1 MTIAKT
7 LAAVATIAA
16 LAGIPA
22 AAQQAV
28 PPYGAPISLEQAKKV
43 IAAAEAEA
51 QKNSWP
57 VAITVVDSGGFL
69 VAMHRLD
76 NTQLGSI
83 AVAEDKAR
91 TSVLFRRPSKAFE
104 DAVGGGGIGLR
115 TLGLRGATPYE
126 GGVPIFVDG
135 KLIGAVGV
143 SGVTPPQDAKGER
156 GIGRRFAASLSWV
169 GARSGLSPSS
179 TSSSARSEHI
189 ASATL
194 HVPPPP
200 SVTVAAAS
208 GRKNLL

>member
-16 LAGIPA
+16 LTAIPA

-28 PPYGAPISLEQAKKV
+28 PPYGAPISLEQARKV

-51 QKNSWP
+51 QKNNWP

-69 VAMHRLD
+69 E
-76 NTQLGSI
+76 LGSI

-135 KLIGAVGV
+135 KLIGAIGV
-143 SGVTPPQDAKGER
+143 SGVTPPQDGQIAN
-156 GIGRRFAASLSWV
+156 A
-169 GARSGLSPSS
+169 GANGL
-179 TSSSARSEHI
+179 
-189 ASATL
+189 
-194 HVPPPP
+194 
-200 SVTVAAAS
+200 
-208 GRKNLL
+208 K